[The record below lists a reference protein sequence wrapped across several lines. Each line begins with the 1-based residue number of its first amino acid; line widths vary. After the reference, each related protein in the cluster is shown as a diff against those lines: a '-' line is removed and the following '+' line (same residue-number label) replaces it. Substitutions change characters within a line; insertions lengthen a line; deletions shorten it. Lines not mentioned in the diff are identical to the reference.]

1 MSVSSKPSGSNRK
14 AGLLAIVGPGVLVAA
29 TGVGAGDL
37 ATASFTGSQLG
48 VAVLWAVLVGSFLKF
63 TLNEGLARWQLATGQ
78 TLIEGA
84 IGRFG
89 RIVGWL
95 FLPYFLLWSYFVSA
109 ALMGACGVTLHAI
122 IPLFSDPERGKIVF
136 GIGASVIGTV
146 LVLSGGFRLFEKIMS
161 VCIGVMFVVAVVTAG
176 LLAPSPAELAQGL
189 FVPSIPNFGDGG
201 LTWTVALIGGIG
213 GTLTIL
219 CYGYWIREA
228 GRSGTEDLWM
238 CRIDLGIGYLMTA
251 VFGLAMVI
259 IGNTVETSGS
269 GARLLVTISEQL
281 DVLVGP
287 AGKWLFLVGALG
299 AVFSSLLGVW
309 QAVPYLFA
317 DIWRL
322 ILRPRGAAAGEPQ
335 KVDTRSLPY
344 RAYLLGIATIPMLG
358 LFTSFKEIQ
367 KLYAV
372 TGAMF
377 IPCLAA
383 ALLVLNGRETWVG
396 RDCRNRPATVVVL
409 LGTLVLFA
417 WIGSLK
423 FAR

>member
-161 VCIGVMFVVAVVTAG
+161 VCIGVMFVV
-176 LLAPSPAELAQGL
+176 
-189 FVPSIPNFGDGG
+189 
-201 LTWTVALIGGIG
+201 
-213 GTLTIL
+213 
-219 CYGYWIREA
+219 
-228 GRSGTEDLWM
+228 
-238 CRIDLGIGYLMTA
+238 
-251 VFGLAMVI
+251 
-259 IGNTVETSGS
+259 
-269 GARLLVTISEQL
+269 
-281 DVLVGP
+281 
-287 AGKWLFLVGALG
+287 
-299 AVFSSLLGVW
+299 
-309 QAVPYLFA
+309 
-317 DIWRL
+317 
-322 ILRPRGAAAGEPQ
+322 
-335 KVDTRSLPY
+335 
-344 RAYLLGIATIPMLG
+344 
-358 LFTSFKEIQ
+358 
-367 KLYAV
+367 
-372 TGAMF
+372 
-377 IPCLAA
+377 
-383 ALLVLNGRETWVG
+383 
-396 RDCRNRPATVVVL
+396 
-409 LGTLVLFA
+409 
-417 WIGSLK
+417 
-423 FAR
+423 